1 MRIERHDAVGIKQ
14 ILRLEWL
21 EYTTSL
27 MFAGFDAKAIREE
40 LLNYISNK
48 GGSGERIDRGET
60 STKQVVTMLMNIWVT
75 PDKDIEPFRSS
86 LLERLRDHSSNKV
99 AIHWSM
105 VSAAY
110 PFWFKVAHI
119 VGRLLALQP
128 EFSKSQAVFRLT
140 EIYGDRETVTRYARS
155 VIRSFVAWGLLSES
169 KPLGNYR
176 HTKTIAID
184 DYDTYAIL
192 IESILLATPSG
203 KASFDTLQYH
213 PSLFP
218 FMLPSIN
225 GSSNIANDRLDVS
238 RYSLNEVYLS
248 LK

>member
-21 EYTTSL
+21 EYATSL
-27 MFAGFDAKAIREE
+27 MFAGFDAKAIRVE

-48 GGSGERIDRGET
+48 GGSGEGIDRGET

-75 PDKDIEPFRSS
+75 PDKEIEPFRSS

-110 PFWFKVAHI
+110 PFWFRVAHI
-119 VGRLLALQP
+119 VGRLLAIQP

-169 KPLGNYR
+169 KPLGNY
-176 HTKTIAID
+176 KQSQSITIVD
-184 DYDTYAIL
+184 FETYAIL

-203 KASFDTLQYH
+203 KGSFDALQNH

-218 FMLPSIN
+218 FKLPLIN
-225 GSSNIANDRLDVS
+225 SSSNIVNERLDVS
-238 RYSLNEVYLS
+238 RFSLNEEYLS